1 MYVLG
6 GILVWAPTFL
16 WSYFHQPAMLFH
28 GRKKKTLVKIEV
40 LLKERQWGF
49 SSPLSSSAHKA
60 QTPGRIQPKFPFS
73 VDGLSELPV
82 AALD

>member
-1 MYVLG
+1 MGTNFSLVLFSSACNAFS
-6 GILVWAPTFL
+6 WE
-16 WSYFHQPAMLFH
+16 
-28 GRKKKTLVKIEV
+28 KKKTLVKIEV